1 MDCRLCGA
9 ALSDGA
15 LFCSICGGK
24 TDDKA
29 GDDTNAAESL
39 GTTKI
44 YVEAPL
50 GRTVIY
56 SPREEREPVFG
67 WLVVT
72 EGNDLWK
79 VFTIGDKEG
88 QFYMGVSQECSLQ
101 LTGEGMAALHASL
114 RLKDGKLYLT
124 DLDTSTGTSVNGEVI
139 SKTELKDGDEVRMG
153 DTTLK
158 FRKF

>member
-9 ALSDGA
+9 PLSDGA
-15 LFCSICGGK
+15 LFCSICGGR
-24 TDDKA
+24 TDEKA
-29 GDDTNAAESL
+29 GDDTGRAESL

-44 YVEAPL
+44 FVEAPL
-50 GRTVIY
+50 GRTVVY
-56 SPREEREPVFG
+56 SPQEQREPVFG

-88 QFYMGVSQECSLQ
+88 QFYMGLSQECALQ
-101 LTGEGMAALHASL
+101 LTGEGLAALHASL
-114 RLKDGKLYLT
+114 RLKEGKLYLT
-124 DLDTSTGTSVNGEVI
+124 DLDTSTGTLVNGEVI
-139 SKTELKDGDEVRMG
+139 SKAELKDGDEVKMG
-153 DTTLK
+153 DAALK